1 MNQAE
6 FVVSQFENRNGI
18 TSWRVAGWL
27 HGVRIRKN
35 FKTREEA
42 AAEKAALELNAMQAA
57 FGLRTAATSLSND
70 QIREAEAAFL
80 RLEGRTRSL
89 GFYVDFALTNYRD
102 PVRDVPLTEA
112 IKEYV
117 ASRQE
122 DVEHGNLSNRQF
134 ASYRCELR
142 ALESWFRRKT
152 VAELT
157 ALALTEFFKRG
168 NASKKSY
175 NNRRGLISAFLK
187 YGLLKDW
194 IAENVVTKVPYFR
207 RVDHRRGSALTLSVK
222 QCSEIMT
229 WAEENHGGAL
239 VPFIALCLFAGI
251 RPDLYEGEISK
262 LDAKDVRLDT
272 GVILIEPHVSK
283 VRMKRSITIQP
294 NLAAWFRAYPLDEF
308 PIMPC
313 GLRRL
318 RLKFRKQF
326 GLTHDILRH
335 TFISMFVGKFRSM
348 GDAAL
353 QAGNSESIIRKHY
366 LDLKTPDE
374 AEEFFSIMP
383 KVRREPGAGTV
394 AGAADG
400 VARLG
405 DQEAVLFRGP
415 AAALRRAG

>member
-1 MNQAE
+1 MNQTGFA
-6 FVVSQFENRNGI
+6 VSQFENRNGI

-35 FKTREEA
+35 FKTKEEA
-42 AAEKAALELNAMQAA
+42 AAEKAALEVNALQAA
-57 FGLRTAATSLSND
+57 SGLRATATSLSNE
-70 QIREAEAAFL
+70 QIREAEAVFR

-102 PVRDVPLTEA
+102 PVRDISVA
-112 IKEYV
+112 DAAKEYV
-117 ASRQE
+117 ALRETDFKQ
-122 DVEHGNLSNRQF
+122 GNLSKRQF
-134 ASYRCELR
+134 TSYRCELR
-142 ALESWFRRKT
+142 ALETWFRRKT

-187 YGLLKDW
+187 HGLLKDW
-194 IAENVVTKVPYFR
+194 VGDNVITKVPYFR
-207 RVDHRRGSALTLSVK
+207 GVGHRRGSAPTLNVK
-222 QCSEIMT
+222 QCADIMT

-262 LDAKDVRLDT
+262 LEAKDVRLDT

-283 VRMKRSITIQP
+283 VRMKRNVTIQP
-294 NLAAWFRAYPLDEF
+294 NLAAWFRAYPLEEF
-308 PIMPC
+308 PIMPYAF
-313 GLRRL
+313 RRL

-326 GLTHDILRH
+326 GLSHDVLRH

-348 GDAAL
+348 GEAAL

-366 LDLKTPDE
+366 LDLKSTVE
-374 AEEFFSIMP
+374 AEQFFSIMP
-383 KVRREPGAGTV
+383 KPR
-394 AGAADG
+394 
-400 VARLG
+400 
-405 DQEAVLFRGP
+405 
-415 AAALRRAG
+415 AALESIPVAAGQPVDVAA